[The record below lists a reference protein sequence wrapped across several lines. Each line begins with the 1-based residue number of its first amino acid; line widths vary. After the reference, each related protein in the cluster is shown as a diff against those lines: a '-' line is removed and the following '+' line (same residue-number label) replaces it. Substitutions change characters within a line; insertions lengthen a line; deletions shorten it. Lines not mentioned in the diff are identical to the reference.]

1 MDIKKVIANN
11 IYILR
16 TTHDLTQEQFANKL
30 AVHFTRGHISRI
42 ETGGHVPSAEFIKCV
57 SDAFDVKADWI
68 IGSTGKNIPITPTT
82 PEVTNITTRE
92 INLILNYRLLRNNVQ
107 NKILELIETI
117 LNTKS

>member
-11 IYILR
+11 ICFLR
-16 TTHDLTQEQFANKL
+16 TTNNLTQEQFANKL
-30 AVHFTRGHISRI
+30 SVHFTRGHISRI

-68 IGSTGKNIPITPTT
+68 IGSTGKEIPSTLDTPA
-82 PEVTNITTRE
+82 VTNVTTRE
-92 INLILNYRLLRNNVQ
+92 INLILNFRLLRNNVQ

-117 LNTKS
+117 LNSKS